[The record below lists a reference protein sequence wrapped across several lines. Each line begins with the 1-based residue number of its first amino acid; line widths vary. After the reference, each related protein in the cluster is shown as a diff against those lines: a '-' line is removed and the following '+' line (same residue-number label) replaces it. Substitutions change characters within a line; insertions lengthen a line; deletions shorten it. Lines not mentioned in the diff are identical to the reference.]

1 MNVNIKLS
9 VDLFPCISQII
20 GLMVCMGMIRGMN
33 MNYFPCLSCP
43 LVFNIVFFVRMLELC
58 PFFLIC
64 ILI

>member
-33 MNYFPCLSCP
+33 SLFKLSSD
-43 LVFNIVFFVRMLELC
+43 NDEE
-58 PFFLIC
+58 
-64 ILI
+64 